1 MSNNDDLP
9 THIKNSQPSQPAQKR
24 QSKGRDVATPFLALV
39 VGLFIGRAIKAG
51 SIMSFFIFVLL
62 ILSSSLAYSNQTHMV
77 SNKSSQSLF
86 VSCNYLDG
94 EDGSQTVHPGDL
106 AYCCSKDNSP
116 YELVDFDFQKKFFL
130 IFSNDIGSLGT
141 EYNFHEIKDVSKM
154 SEAQGN
160 ISLAN
165 EDIFVESTNRVV
177 TWSVCQ
183 ASFIDFTNVAIVERN
198 RMFKIESKD

>member
-1 MSNNDDLP
+1 MNNNVDLP
-9 THIKNSQPSQPAQKR
+9 TQTENSQPSQTAQKR
-24 QSKGRDVATPFLALV
+24 PFNGRDIAIPFLALV
-39 VGLFIGRAIKAG
+39 VGQVIGKAIKAG
-51 SIMSFFIFVLL
+51 FLMSFLSFVLFC
-62 ILSSSLAYSNQTHMV
+62 LSSSLAYSNQTHIV

-94 EDGSQTVHPGDL
+94 ENGSQTIHPNEL
-106 AYCCSKDNSP
+106 AYCCSKDDSP
-116 YELVDFDFQKKFFL
+116 YELVDFDFKKIIFL

-165 EDIFVESTNRVV
+165 EDIFVESANQGV

-183 ASFIDFTNVAIVERN
+183 SSFIDFTNVAIIEGN